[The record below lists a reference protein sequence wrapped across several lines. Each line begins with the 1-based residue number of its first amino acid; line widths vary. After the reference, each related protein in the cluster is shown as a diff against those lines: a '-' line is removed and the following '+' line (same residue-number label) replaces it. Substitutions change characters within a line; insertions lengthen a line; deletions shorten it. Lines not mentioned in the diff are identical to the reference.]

1 MKRSHPYFEEEQRF
15 DQWWL
20 KLIMIAATVVTLG
33 PFYYGSIMQLG
44 SGIPW
49 GDKPMTNTG
58 LIFMDI
64 VITLI
69 MAGVVWL
76 IFGAR
81 LITIIKKDGIHIKFK
96 PFYLKER
103 LIKPETI
110 EEFKVREYKPVVDYG
125 GWGIKH
131 GRKGEAINISGK
143 IGLQLWLKNGK
154 KLLIGTRRPEAIK
167 RAMNKMMNSHE

>member
-1 MKRSHPYFEEEQRF
+1 MKHNHPYFEEEQRF

-20 KLIMIAATVVTLG
+20 KLIIIISTAVTLG

-44 SGIPW
+44 VGIPW

-58 LIFMDI
+58 LIVMDI

-69 MAGVVWL
+69 MTGVVWM

-96 PFYLKER
+96 PIYLKER
-103 LIKPETI
+103 VIKRETI
-110 EEFKVREYKPVVDYG
+110 EQFEVREYKPVVDYG
-125 GWGIKH
+125 GRGKKH
-131 GRKGEAINISGK
+131 GRKGETFNTSGR

-154 KLLIGTRRPEAIK
+154 KLLIGTHRPEAIK